1 MFESM
6 YWLRCVWV
14 IVLLIVDGKHSTFA
28 YSFFSSQHPMLL
40 SRTLLS
46 RQSTK
51 IWETLRT
58 ELLKILLIAAH
69 LKRTD
74 VDLWVK
80 VATLAVDQQN
90 LRIAVQ
96 CLNKG
101 LVSCVCCIYCRVLN
115 FEYVHSF
122 CIICSCYIGS

>member
-1 MFESM
+1 MVDKNHVLFEVGTC
-6 YWLRCVWV
+6 LN
-14 IVLLIVDGKHSTFA
+14 LGD
-28 YSFFSSQHPMLL
+28 
-40 SRTLLS
+40 
-46 RQSTK
+46 TK
-51 IWETLRT
+51 K
-58 ELLKILLIAAH
+58 LLKILLIAAH

-80 VATLAVDQQN
+80 VATLAVYQQN

-115 FEYVHSF
+115 FEYV
-122 CIICSCYIGS
+122 

>member
-1 MFESM
+1 MG
-6 YWLRCVWV
+6 
-14 IVLLIVDGKHSTFA
+14 D
-28 YSFFSSQHPMLL
+28 
-40 SRTLLS
+40 
-46 RQSTK
+46 TK
-51 IWETLRT
+51 K
-58 ELLKILLIAAH
+58 LLKILLIAAH

-115 FEYVHSF
+115 FEYVCYLQLLHWILRTAH
-122 CIICSCYIGS
+122 CIGRKHLSLCEMKEHRKAIDTYEHLLKVFLSQTENVSETAPVISG